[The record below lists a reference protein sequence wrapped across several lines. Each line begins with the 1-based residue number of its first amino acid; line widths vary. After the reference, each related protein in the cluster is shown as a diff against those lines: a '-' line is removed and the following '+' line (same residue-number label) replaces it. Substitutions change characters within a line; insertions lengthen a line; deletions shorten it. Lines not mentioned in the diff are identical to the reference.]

1 MSENIKLVVPSGK
14 TFIEV
19 AAQKLFK
26 EMINNYST
34 SATCTVECSDGTEI
48 DITIDIHLK

>member
-1 MSENIKLVVPSGK
+1 MSESIKLEVPSGK

-26 EMINNYST
+26 EMIKNFST
-34 SATCTVECSDGTEI
+34 SATCTVEYSDGTEI
-48 DITIDIHLK
+48 DITIDVHFK